1 MGNFHGSRLGS
12 SLYISD
18 TDRLLMFYLV
28 LILYYIIMH
37 DLGITVN
44 LYFLIKNTIPKL
56 LT

>member
-1 MGNFHGSRLGS
+1 MGHFHGSRLGS

-44 LYFLIKNTIPKL
+44 IYFLFKNLIPKL